1 MCSETNTKLI
11 ITFIYTY
18 LIIQVLLFT
27 LHFYLVSHHN
37 LILSL
42 IATLPMSLFIPSV
55 YLIFQKYV
63 CSEDFED
70 IDENEI

>member
-18 LIIQVLLFT
+18 LISQVLLFT
-27 LHFYLVSHHN
+27 LHFYLVSNHD
-37 LILSL
+37 LIMSL
-42 IATLPMSLFIPSV
+42 IATLPLSLFIPSV

-63 CSEDFED
+63 CSE
-70 IDENEI
+70 ENEI